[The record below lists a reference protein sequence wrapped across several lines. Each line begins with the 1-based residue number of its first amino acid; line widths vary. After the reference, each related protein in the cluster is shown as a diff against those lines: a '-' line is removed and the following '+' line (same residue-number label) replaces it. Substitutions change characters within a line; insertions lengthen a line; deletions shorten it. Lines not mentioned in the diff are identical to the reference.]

1 MRTEE
6 VEREAGSRD
15 EDGTGLN
22 PLFLLFF
29 AFFFAFVARER
40 RGRFGFGC

>member
-22 PLFLLFF
+22 PLFALLFCF
-29 AFFFAFVARER
+29 AFMARKR